1 MDKMKMKHK
10 KKLTMKA
17 QNTHSHTHTHI
28 LPPTMNERIK
38 ERENG
43 MTKRNK

>member
-1 MDKMKMKHK
+1 MDKMEMKQK
-10 KKLTMKA
+10 KTNNGSTKYTL
-17 QNTHSHTHTHI
+17 THTHI
-28 LPPTMNERIK
+28 LSPTMNERIK

>member
-1 MDKMKMKHK
+1 ME
-10 KKLTMKA
+10 A
-17 QNTHSHTHTHI
+17 QNTHSHTHI